1 MAKQSF
7 LDFMNVKYVFLNE
20 DEEKEKVSAEHGGK
34 RIINSKLIRNIK
46 NLLQLKKSLAQKE
59 FFKCCNKKPK

>member
-20 DEEKEKVSAEHGGK
+20 DENKEKVSAEHGGK
-34 RIINSKLIRNIK
+34 RIINSKTHLET
-46 NLLQLKKSLAQKE
+46 LKIY
-59 FFKCCNKKPK
+59 CN